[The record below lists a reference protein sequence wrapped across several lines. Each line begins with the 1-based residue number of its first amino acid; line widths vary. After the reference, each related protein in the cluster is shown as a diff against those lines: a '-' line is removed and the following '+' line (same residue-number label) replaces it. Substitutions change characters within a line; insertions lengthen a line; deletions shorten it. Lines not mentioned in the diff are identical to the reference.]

1 MLDADLLL
9 WAILLILGNILAKQ
23 GISFAD
29 LCCGARGQSLGGAY
43 RCRQFLAEGRHR
55 ASWPLAHNKAGQA
68 HPR

>member
-29 LCCGARGQSLGGAY
+29 LCSGARGQSLGGAY

-55 ASWPLAHNKAGQA
+55 A
-68 HPR
+68 